1 MGNKALLKPDNLAA
15 PPMEQLIR
23 LFHACG
29 MPPEDL
35 DLVHCSGPTM
45 QKLLESSP
53 VRNTQFTG
61 SSRTAERLVA
71 ALKGKVKIEDAGYDW
86 KVTGPDVSE
95 IDYVAYMID
104 HDAYAFGGQ
113 KCSA

>member
-1 MGNKALLKPDNLAA
+1 
-15 PPMEQLIR
+15 
-23 LFHACG
+23 
-29 MPPEDL
+29 
-35 DLVHCSGPTM
+35 M
-45 QKLLESSP
+45 QKVLESSP
-53 VRNTQFTG
+53 VRCTQFTG

-113 KCSA
+113 KCSAQSVLFCHSNWVKAGLLQKIEA